1 MEEKAELELR
11 LDDKAFEEMREELT
25 KKYPKKW
32 VTIFRGKVISVG
44 DTYDESAR
52 KAMQEYGERPMVT
65 RQVVPKDEEPK
76 TSSP

>member
-25 KKYPKKW
+25 KKYPRKW

-44 DTYDESAR
+44 IPMMNQR
-52 KAMQEYGERPMVT
+52 GKQGRNMERD
-65 RQVVPKDEEPK
+65 QW
-76 TSSP
+76 

>member
-1 MEEKAELELR
+1 MEEKTELELR

-52 KAMQEYGERPMVT
+52 KARQKYGERPMVT
-65 RQVVPKDEEPK
+65 RQVVPKGEEK
-76 TSSP
+76 YWIV